1 MMPCESQ
8 ECLFRPCPQH
18 PGRIFCT
25 KCGQHFKT
33 THDPLTETKLVTF
46 WVTLLIMSM
55 GLGIIYFLS
64 QQSETNTSD
73 YTQSSQS
80 ITRHNPN

>member
-33 THDPLTETKLVTF
+33 SHDPLTEAKLFTF
-46 WVTLLIMSM
+46 WLTVLIISI
-55 GLGIIYFLS
+55 GIGGIYSLW
-64 QQSETNTSD
+64 QQSETNAPNHAHSF
-73 YTQSSQS
+73 SSIERDS
-80 ITRHNPN
+80 N